1 MHDQTLHANGGVP
14 DDPASAIRSP
24 VRRLDYDG
32 LRGPLAKM
40 AISIALL
47 TLMTL
52 GFYRFWGKTRV
63 RRYLCS
69 RVSFLGDRAEYT
81 GTGQE
86 LLFGFLAAILVL
98 ALLAGSF
105 AGIEIALGVGHPVH
119 LAALAVYPL
128 VMLVLVFVAQYRARR
143 YRLSR
148 IRWRGSRFAQDGSSL
163 RYALLGL
170 GWGTISLLT
179 LGIAYPLYRTR
190 LQRYRATHTSFG
202 TQGFRFDGRAV
213 ELMKTWL
220 VAWLLLLPSLGL
232 SYVWYRVREFRYF
245 AGRVRC
251 GSLAFSSDLRTVS
264 MLRIIVVYGLLTL
277 LTVALLGAAVAP
289 VATGPS
295 ELDLAVWGTTQ
306 SIDDTYP
313 RGLPGGDLV
322 AYVLVI
328 ALFFSV
334 ISVLRTLFL
343 VHPFVSGVTRSISV
357 LGDENYAAI
366 AQAAQSMMRQGEGLA
381 DALDVGAV

>member
-1 MHDQTLHANGGVP
+1 
-14 DDPASAIRSP
+14 
-24 VRRLDYDG
+24 
-32 LRGPLAKM
+32 
-40 AISIALL
+40 
-47 TLMTL
+47 
-52 GFYRFWGKTRV
+52 
-63 RRYLCS
+63 
-69 RVSFLGDRAEYT
+69 
-81 GTGQE
+81 
-86 LLFGFLAAILVL
+86 
-98 ALLAGSF
+98 
-105 AGIEIALGVGHPVH
+105 
-119 LAALAVYPL
+119 
-128 VMLVLVFVAQYRARR
+128 
-143 YRLSR
+143 
-148 IRWRGSRFAQDGSSL
+148 
-163 RYALLGL
+163 
-170 GWGTISLLT
+170 
-179 LGIAYPLYRTR
+179 
-190 LQRYRATHTSFG
+190 
-202 TQGFRFDGRAV
+202 
-213 ELMKTWL
+213 
-220 VAWLLLLPSLGL
+220 
-232 SYVWYRVREFRYF
+232 
-245 AGRVRC
+245 
-251 GSLAFSSDLRTVS
+251 

-289 VATGPS
+289 VATSPS